1 MAVDTLFSLV
11 MFISTM
17 LLDKDKNTLI
27 TATCRNT
34 PNYPLCVATLQSDPR
49 SSAAGAGVETLGL
62 VMVSAVKARATEV
75 TQAIPPLKAA
85 KPAWAQPLSQ
95 CYFYYDAVLRAD
107 VPEAE
112 MALKRGVPKFAEA
125 GMADAAVEAA
135 SCDGAFKNGGITES
149 PLKDFN
155 DNVVQL
161 SGVATSIIK
170 MLL

>member
-17 LLDKDKNTLI
+17 VLNKDKNTLI
-27 TATCRNT
+27 TATCSKT

-49 SSAAGAGVETLGL
+49 SSAAGADIETLGL

-75 TQAIPPLKAA
+75 TQAIPPLKVA
-85 KPAWAQPLSQ
+85 KPEWGQPLSQ

-135 SCDGAFKNGGITES
+135 SCDAAFKDNGITES

-155 DNVVQL
+155 KNVVEL